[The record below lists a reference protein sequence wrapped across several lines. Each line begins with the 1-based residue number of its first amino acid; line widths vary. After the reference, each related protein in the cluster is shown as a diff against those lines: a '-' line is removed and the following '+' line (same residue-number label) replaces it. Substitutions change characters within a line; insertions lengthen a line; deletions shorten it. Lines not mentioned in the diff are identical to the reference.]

1 MRRKDIIVSSPNH
14 MSMERSVEC
23 KQCGTMNVPDAERCR
38 ICGNSLTHE
47 HVREPGSTVC
57 AHCGQPLE
65 PGAELCN
72 ACKTPARDIIMSNLP
87 EQAQAAECVHWSE
100 KPASAGRSARVAMAG
115 ILILIAGAMGIGQ
128 AVVALNPDLSESF
141 AEIIEGVL
149 PWGEAMDDWVAE
161 YLILQAWTLIAGLVA
176 IAGGVFAL
184 TGTRY
189 EFAVI
194 GGIFS
199 VLAIGFLMG
208 AFLGLVG
215 LLIIAF
221 SRKEFLPEC

>member
-1 MRRKDIIVSSPNH
+1 MQSSVKC
-14 MSMERSVEC
+14 S
-23 KQCGTMNVPDAERCR
+23 KCGTINPSEAERCR
-38 ICGNSLTHE
+38 ICGNSMTHE
-47 HVREPGSTVC
+47 HVREPGSAVC

-72 ACKTPARDIIMSNLP
+72 SCKMPAKQIIMSNLP
-87 EQAQAAECVHWSE
+87 KQAQDTECVHWSE
-100 KPASAGRSARVAMAG
+100 KPAAAGRSARVAMAG
-115 ILILIAGAMGIGQ
+115 ILILIAGALGIGQ

-141 AEIIEGVL
+141 ADIIEGVL
-149 PWGEAMDDWVAE
+149 PWGETMGDWVAE
-161 YLILQAWTLIAGLVA
+161 YVILQVWTLIAGLVA
-176 IAGGVFAL
+176 IAGGIFAL
-184 TGTRY
+184 TGTRF
-189 EFAVI
+189 EFAVL